1 MERFPFPLVVGC
13 LGHCY
18 RRADS
23 TQLLILHAGHPGAGL
38 VASDLRPE
46 HHIAII
52 PFPADT
58 HKKGVKDL
66 CFTHVVF
73 IILST
78 SRPHSYV
85 RCMIRWLGLSLLTSF
100 AGARTKRHT
109 GYYTPKGPHQ
119 HPQSQD
125 QSLQTALL
133 SAESFKSHDSFPSKL
148 MAFTLLLKPHNLASQ
163 TSYLL
168 EEINAKTV
176 S

>member
-109 GYYTPKGPHQ
+109 CYYTQRVPINTHSPRTS
-119 HPQSQD
+119 PFRLPF
-125 QSLQTALL
+125 SLQRVLKAMIH
-133 SAESFKSHDSFPSKL
+133 FHRIQWPFP
-148 MAFTLLLKPHNLASQ
+148 FF
-163 TSYLL
+163 
-168 EEINAKTV
+168 
-176 S
+176 